1 MKSVD
6 NKRGPNSKEN
16 KSELGTVCHT
26 VMNFS
31 IIFSELFLLGPLCE
45 SPSCCYTVLLLLP
58 FFSFLVVQRGVHILF
73 YFFVRKNTDRILM
86 MLL

>member
-58 FFSFLVVQRGVHILF
+58 FFSLSLLYNVVYTFCSTFLFERTLIE
-73 YFFVRKNTDRILM
+73 Y
-86 MLL
+86 